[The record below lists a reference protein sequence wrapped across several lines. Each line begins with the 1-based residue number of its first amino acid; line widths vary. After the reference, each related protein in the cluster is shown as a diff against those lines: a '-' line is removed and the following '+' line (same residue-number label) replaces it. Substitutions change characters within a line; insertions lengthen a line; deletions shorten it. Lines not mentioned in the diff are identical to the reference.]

1 MTSSMRILHISETDY
16 EGGAGRAAHTLHTAL
31 RRQGIESFFLT
42 ECARTDE
49 PWTFTFSGHR
59 GMVAKGLRHLRA
71 TLDLLPL
78 RRYPRRQ
85 TGAWSI
91 GWLPRRLPPLVRRLR
106 PDIIHL
112 HWISQALPVQAVGSL
127 PGPIV
132 WTHHDWGASRFLSFK
147 VGRSPAC
154 PSSTTAPRVSARP
167 ASLPARSAEAA
178 ARAKGRKPVD
188 GA

>member
-42 ECARTDE
+42 ECARTDD
-49 PWTFTFSGHR
+49 PWTFTFSGRR

-91 GWLPRRLPPLVRRLR
+91 GWLPRLLPPLVRRLR
-106 PDIIHL
+106 PDFLRRWPHCRT
-112 HWISQALPVQAVGSL
+112 S
-127 PGPIV
+127 
-132 WTHHDWGASRFLSFK
+132 TGAPSRCTRSTRPLIAIEERI
-147 VGRSPAC
+147 GRSGDP
-154 PSSTTAPRVSARP
+154 
-167 ASLPARSAEAA
+167 
-178 ARAKGRKPVD
+178 
-188 GA
+188 